1 MKLVQNL
8 EQVSFTSLIGLVEGL
23 VEGLVGVLVDGRL
36 SKAPEN
42 DGRSLIDSAMF

>member
-23 VEGLVGVLVDGRL
+23 LGGLIKGLVEGRL